1 MVELLS
7 VIGVVY
13 SSVIR
18 DIARQGKP
26 TSKRASKGGSRGQ
39 KAENRR
45 FSSVVGFCKLRTYP
59 LSTRCSATGARH
71 DSDSETRN
79 CHGTMADNLHGPCR
93 LSRADGR
100 RDPTH
105 HEERGFASASC
116 AVQCAGGR
124 CGLAQG
130 MRRIPGAAPA
140 SGGARL
146 RGRSDVLPRVRPR
159 SRGRC
164 GGVAAGRVRTAHLAE
179 GGRCRTRI
187 PGRRENTQ
195 QENRSRRFRAGWPQ
209 LHTNPANFTGAA
221 RGDRQPLAETRP
233 VDAGGSGNLA
243 EIRAPGFQWAANGR
257 VCGGGRHYFGNDDD
271 IWSSR
276 QSSRVWGGAGDGLA
290 SSESHWRF
298 SPKSFTEAPVP
309 G

>member
-7 VIGVVY
+7 VIGKIY

-39 KAENRR
+39 KDENRR
-45 FSSVVGFCKLRTYP
+45 FSSVFGFSKLRTY
-59 LSTRCSATGARH
+59 LLNTRRSATGADVQR
-71 DSDSETRN
+71 SGKRN
-79 CHGTMADNLHGPCR
+79 CHARVMVNVIYPACR

-105 HEERGFASASC
+105 HEGRGFASASC
-116 AVQCAGGR
+116 AVQRAGGR

-130 MRRIPGAAPA
+130 MRQVQGAAPA

-146 RGRSDVLPRVRPR
+146 CGRSDVLPRVRPR

-164 GGVAAGRVRTAHLAE
+164 GGVAAGRVRTTHVAE

-187 PGRRENTQ
+187 PSLRENALS
-195 QENRSRRFRAGWPQ
+195 ENRSRRFRAGWPE
-209 LHTNPANFTGAA
+209 LHTYQAHLAGSA
-221 RGDRQPLAETRP
+221 RGDRQPLAATRP
-233 VDAGGSGNLA
+233 VDAGGTGNLA
-243 EIRAPGFQWAANGR
+243 ENREPGFQWAANGR
-257 VCGGGRHYFGNDDD
+257 VCGGDRFRFRNGKGC
-271 IWSSR
+271 
-276 QSSRVWGGAGDGLA
+276 
-290 SSESHWRF
+290 WRF
-298 SPKSFTEAPVP
+298 
-309 G
+309 GRCR